1 MTAATLLDRLDGV
14 RPTGSGRWVARCP
27 AHADKSASMS
37 VREIDDGTVLV
48 HDFAGCSVGD
58 ILAAVGLEFAD
69 LFPNKVEQDHRR
81 RGERRPFP
89 ATDVLRA
96 LEREA
101 LIAATAASFLGNGGS
116 LTDEDRERLLTAA
129 ARISAAVKE
138 TRHV

>member
-1 MTAATLLDRLDGV
+1 MSAATLLDRLDGV

-27 AHADKSASMS
+27 AHGDKSASMS
-37 VREIDDGTVLV
+37 VRELDDGTVLV
-48 HDFAGCSVGD
+48 HDFAGCSVRD

-96 LEREA
+96 IEREA

-129 ARISAAVKE
+129 ARITAAVTE